1 MCHASH
7 SSALSVNIYLF
18 MSWHQNEVFHE
29 HLFFACLRLVPGV
42 SPLSFSIFP
51 SNIWLWFLFLAGFC
65 LFLLLGA
72 EDWSCRGLHMLSMHF
87 TTTRLLQLWV
97 VICPIKLTWLHEEKD
112 VHFCFLQRGKGV
124 VLWTHLE
131 SWSFLFDM
139 GFRNFGLACYCGT
152 WSWTSDP
159 LASASLRCWDY

>member
-51 SNIWLWFLFLAGFC
+51 SNIWLWFLFLAGF
-65 LFLLLGA
+65 LFV
-72 EDWSCRGLHMLSMHF
+72 F
-87 TTTRLLQLWV
+87 VTRLLQLWV